1 MLGVSFHEP
10 IFLRLFFYLDLF
22 FLLHVLNQM
31 LLVLFLFLRM
41 LVFVYYFVLFLFL
54 HYQPHYQ
61 PHYHPHYQPQYHPHY
76 QPQYHPLVFL
86 LYLVLKTN
94 RLHCLFLFA
103 RQFSLGDLLIF
114 FFRLSLKL
122 LNVLMITLFYFF
134 LLLQPHFLLSKNY
147 FPEILNTILGSCL
160 LDL

>member
-54 HYQPHYQ
+54 HYQ